1 MQFSFSGSPEVTAS
15 REAVWER
22 LMDPTFVTAS
32 APGVES
38 IERIDPTHFKL
49 TAGLGLGA
57 MKLPFQLDISLL
69 DLVKPESATLEARGH
84 AAGSDIAVRS
94 TIRLTESRPGH
105 TRIAWTSESSI
116 DGGLVAIG
124 GRLLEGMMKKVTEQ
138 FWEDFARRVSV
149 A

>member
-1 MQFSFSGSPEVTAS
+1 MQFSFSGNPEVTAS
-15 REAVWER
+15 RQAVWQR
-22 LMDPTFVTAS
+22 LMDPGFVTAS

-57 MKLPFQLDISLL
+57 MKLPFTLDILL
-69 DLVKPESATLEARGH
+69 QDLVEPESATLKARGH

-105 TRIAWTSESSI
+105 TLIAWTSES
-116 DGGLVAIG
+116 GVTGALAAIG

>member
-15 REAVWER
+15 REAVWR
-22 LMDPTFVTAS
+22 HLMDPEFVTAS

-38 IERIDPTHFKL
+38 IERIGPTHFKL
-49 TAGLGLGA
+49 TAGLGIGA
-57 MKLPFQLDISLL
+57 MKLPFLL
-69 DLVKPESATLEARGH
+69 DVSLHDLVEPESATLKARGH

-94 TIRLTESRPGH
+94 TIRLSEPRPGH
-105 TRIAWTSESSI
+105 TLIAWSSESGVS
-116 DGGLVAIG
+116 GALAAIG
-124 GRLLEGMMKKVTEQ
+124 GRLLEGMLKKVTEQ